1 MSSNGRVN
9 IKGDNT
15 MALFSMKDK
24 IPTQSQN
31 NSFVNAMTG
40 TWEDTLLSNAFFS
53 AANIQALQN
62 GIRSGVFNISKGQY
76 LIGEQNSDE
85 LKIIMRSIF
94 LQKSKNLPANITHQ
108 ITTLNNIVLDYSV
121 RQVYREAEGY
131 LKYQHDVSNMYE
143 PIARPVMSSIKHR
156 QLEFKTGL

>member
-15 MALFSMKDK
+15 IALFSMKDK
-24 IPTQSQN
+24 IPVHSQS
-31 NSFVNAMTG
+31 NSYTNAMTG
-40 TWEDTLLSNAFFS
+40 TWDNTMLSSAYFS
-53 AANIQALQN
+53 SANIQAIQN
-62 GIRSGVFNISKGQY
+62 GIRAGVFNNSKGQY
-76 LIGEQNSDE
+76 LVGEQNSDE

-94 LQKSKNLPANITHQ
+94 LQNSKNLPTNITEQ
-108 ITTLNNIVLDYSV
+108 ITELNNIVLTYSIK
-121 RQVYREAEGY
+121 QVYREAESY
-131 LKYQHDVSNMYE
+131 LKYKHDVSNMYE